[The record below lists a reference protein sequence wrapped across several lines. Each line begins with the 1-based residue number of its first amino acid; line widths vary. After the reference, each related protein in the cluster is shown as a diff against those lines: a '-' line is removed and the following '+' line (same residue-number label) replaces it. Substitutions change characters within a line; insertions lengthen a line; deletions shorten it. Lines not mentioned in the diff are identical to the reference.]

1 MMAFHRQ
8 QANGRK
14 IVFTKYW
21 YEDSLR
27 DALGLDF
34 GPFLPSSP
42 CYFITLELINNQY
55 YRAQHVKKDR
65 EMAATR
71 QRRHHGGMQPPPFSV
86 SG

>member
-1 MMAFHRQ
+1 MAFHRQ

-21 YEDSLR
+21 YQDSLR

-34 GPFLPSSP
+34 GHFLSSSL
-42 CYFITLELINNQY
+42 CCFITLELINNQY
-55 YRAQHVKKDR
+55 YRAQHVKKER
-65 EMAATR
+65 EMAATAPSWW
-71 QRRHHGGMQPPPFSV
+71 QPPPFSV